1 MPVGRAASTKTR
13 PTAAR
18 ERNARF
24 LGSAVRTASVDDD
37 IPADVQDTLVQ
48 LFEECGTALEAGDLR
63 MAREAAASAR
73 SVATN
78 KLPEGDLRAHLL
90 HGCDRVEAL
99 LDPEEEEVEADAAGE
114 YVAAMR
120 RRLPG
125 EG

>member
-1 MPVGRAASTKTR
+1 
-13 PTAAR
+13 
-18 ERNARF
+18 
-24 LGSAVRTASVDDD
+24 VDDD

-48 LFEECGTALEAGDLR
+48 LFDECGAALEAGDLR
-63 MAREAAASAR
+63 TAQETAASAR

-78 KLPEGDLRAHLL
+78 KLPEGDLRSHLL

-99 LDPEEEEVEADAAGE
+99 LDPEEEVEADAAGE